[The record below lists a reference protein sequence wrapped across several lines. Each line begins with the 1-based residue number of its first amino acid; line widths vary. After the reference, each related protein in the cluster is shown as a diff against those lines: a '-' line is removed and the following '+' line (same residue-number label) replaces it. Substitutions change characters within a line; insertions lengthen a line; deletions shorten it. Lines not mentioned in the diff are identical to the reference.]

1 MADDGVKYET
11 KTVRTIRGA
20 ESRTVSK
27 WEKEGWEVVSQSKG
41 KLQTEITIRRPK
53 PKTPWRL
60 VAIGGGALAVLVIAL
75 IANGI
80 IREQSMAEPA
90 QTPAASASESTTT
103 SSERSS
109 QEPTP
114 TESAGAGGV
123 VLTLESNADL
133 ATVLGVDD
141 YCDGSIAVFAEKY
154 RGRTVAFDG
163 NIAAMNTHDG
173 ASTRYDIL
181 IGAGDFSE
189 TSKSG
194 PAFQFRDVNATN
206 DLHHTGTMPDTI
218 GVGTNLHITAQ
229 IDAYEPRSCLFLLE
243 PVETAFRSTR

>member
-20 ESRTVSK
+20 ESWTVSK
-27 WEKEGWEVVSQSKG
+27 WEKEGWEVVSQSQG

-60 VAIGGGALAVLVIAL
+60 LAIGGGALAALVIAL

-80 IREQSMAEPA
+80 SREQSSAEPA
-90 QTPAASASESTTT
+90 QTPAASASETAPTP
-103 SSERSS
+103 SERPP

-114 TESAGAGGV
+114 TESAEAGDV
-123 VLTLESNADL
+123 VLTPDSNADL
-133 ATVLGVDD
+133 ATVLSLDD
-141 YCDGSIAVFAEKY
+141 YCDRSIEAFAEKY
-154 RGRTVAFDG
+154 RGQTIAFDG
-163 NIAAMNTHDG
+163 NIAAMNNHDG
-173 ASTRYDIL
+173 ATTRYDIL

-189 TSKSG
+189 TSAPG
-194 PAFQFRDVNATN
+194 PAFQFRDVNTTS
-206 DLHHTGTMPDTI
+206 DLHYTGNMPDTI
-218 GVGTNLHITAQ
+218 GVGTNLHVTAQ
-229 IDAYEPRSCLFLLE
+229 VDEYEPSSCLFLLE

>member
-20 ESRTVSK
+20 ESRAVSK

-41 KLQTEITIRRPK
+41 KLQTEIIIRRHK

-80 IREQSMAEPA
+80 IREQSSAEPA
-90 QTPAASASESTTT
+90 ETPAASASETTLT
-103 SSERSS
+103 ASERPS

-114 TESAGAGGV
+114 TESAEAGDV
-123 VLTLESNADL
+123 VLTPENNAEL
-133 ATVLGVDD
+133 TTVLGLGD
-141 YCDGSIAVFAEKY
+141 YCDGSIAAFAEKY
-154 RGRTVAFDG
+154 RGQTIAFDG
-163 NIAAMNTHDG
+163 NIAAMNSHDG

-189 TSKSG
+189 TSAAG
-194 PAFQFRDVNATN
+194 PAFQFRDVNTTS
-206 DLHHTGTMPDTI
+206 DLHYTGNMPDTI
-218 GVGTNLHITAQ
+218 GVGTNLHVTAQ
-229 IDAYEPRSCLFLLE
+229 VDEYEPSSCLFLLE

>member
-20 ESRTVSK
+20 ESRAVSK

-41 KLQTEITIRRPK
+41 KLQTEITIRRHK

-60 VAIGGGALAVLVIAL
+60 VAVGGGALAVLVIAL

-80 IREQSMAEPA
+80 SREQSSAEPA
-90 QTPAASASESTTT
+90 ETPAASASETTPT
-103 SSERSS
+103 PSERPS

-114 TESAGAGGV
+114 TESAAAGGV
-123 VLTLESNADL
+123 VLTPDSNADL
-133 ATVLGVDD
+133 ATVLGLGD
-141 YCDGSIAVFAEKY
+141 YCEGSIAAFAEKY
-154 RGRTVAFDG
+154 RGQTIAFDG
-163 NIAAMNTHDG
+163 NIGAMNSHDG

-189 TSKSG
+189 TSAPG
-194 PAFQFRDVNATN
+194 PAFQFRDVNTTS
-206 DLHHTGTMPDTI
+206 DLHSTGNMPDAI
-218 GVGTNLHITAQ
+218 GVGTDLHVTAQ
-229 IDAYEPRSCLFLLE
+229 VDAYEPSSCLFLLE

>member
-11 KTVRTIRGA
+11 RTVRTIRGA

-27 WEKEGWEVVSQSKG
+27 WEKEGWEVVSQSRG

-60 VAIGGGALAVLVIAL
+60 AVIGGGTLAVLVIAL

-80 IREQSMAEPA
+80 IREQGHAEPA
-90 QTPAASASESTTT
+90 QTPAASASETTPT
-103 SSERSS
+103 ESERPS

-114 TESAGAGGV
+114 IESAEAGGV
-123 VLTLESNADL
+123 VLTPESNADL
-133 ATVLGVDD
+133 AAILGLGD
-141 YCDGSIAVFAEKY
+141 YCDGSIAAFAEKY
-154 RGRTVAFDG
+154 RGQTIAFDG
-163 NIAAMNTHDG
+163 NIAAMNSHDG

-181 IGAGDFSE
+181 IGVGDYSE
-189 TSKSG
+189 TSASG
-194 PAFQFRDVNATN
+194 PAFQFRDVNTTI
-206 DLHHTGTMPDTI
+206 DLHYTGNMPDTI
-218 GVGTNLHITAQ
+218 GVGTNLHITAR
-229 IDAYEPRSCLFLLE
+229 IDEYEPNSCLFLLG

>member
-1 MADDGVKYET
+1 MADDDVMYET
-11 KTVRTIRGA
+11 RTVRTIRGA

-27 WEKEGWEVVSQSKG
+27 WEKAGWEVVSHSKG

-53 PKTPWRL
+53 PKTPGRL
-60 VAIGGGALAVLVIAL
+60 VAIGGGALAALVIAL

-90 QTPAASASESTTT
+90 QTPEASASESTTT

-123 VLTLESNADL
+123 VLTPESNADL
-133 ATVLGVDD
+133 ATVLDVDD
-141 YCDGSIAVFAEKY
+141 YCDGSIAAFAEKY
-154 RGRTVAFDG
+154 RGQTIAFDG
-163 NIAAMNTHDG
+163 NIAAMNSHEG
-173 ASTRYDIL
+173 ANTRYDIL
-181 IGAGDFSE
+181 VGAGDFSE
-189 TSKSG
+189 TSASG

-206 DLHHTGTMPDTI
+206 DLHYAGNMPDTI